1 MSMSVGR
8 RAGPVADIN
17 VTPMADVIIVLLI
30 IFMFAVPAMTN
41 DRSLVLPRAHNSAE
55 REEKQ
60 LVVVVR
66 PDGQIRVGNSVLSE
80 AELAARL
87 QSALRDLP
95 ESERVVYVR
104 ADQGLLYEKVAGVLE
119 LCRRSGA
126 ESVELMTAPRSR

>member
-1 MSMSVGR
+1 MAMSVRR

-41 DRSLVLPRAHNSAE
+41 DRSLALPRALNSAE

-60 LVVVVR
+60 VVVVLR
-66 PDGQIRVGNSVLSE
+66 PDGRLRVGTSVLGE
-80 AELAARL
+80 RELAARL
-87 QSALRDLP
+87 EAGLRDLR
-95 ESERVVYVR
+95 EGERVVYIR
-104 ADQGLLYEKVAGVLE
+104 ADQGLLYQRVATVLE

-126 ESVELMTAPRSR
+126 ESVELMTAPRTR